1 MKDSDKALMPQGN
14 SNKGGLYNV
23 PNKTEAAQKITSL
36 LEQSNEL
43 FVESVT
49 RPKTDIYNPEQLV
62 SSTKE
67 YFNYCREH
75 GIMPSFRR
83 LANWYG
89 YSYRQLYVNIA
100 KETETGVFLEKVRD
114 AIKDNLEQAALV
126 NAVNNISAM
135 FILKTQH
142 DYVEATKVVLEPSE
156 TLLGKPKSVEEI
168 VSYIDADVIE
178 E

>member
-1 MKDSDKALMPQGN
+1 MKNDDKAIVPSGKQ
-14 SNKGGLYNV
+14 NKGLYNV
-23 PNKTEAAQKITSL
+23 PNKTESAQKISNL
-36 LEQSNEL
+36 LEGSNQL
-43 FVESVT
+43 FVESIT
-49 RPKTDIYNPEQLV
+49 RPKTDIYNPEELV
-62 SSTKE
+62 NSTND

-75 GIMPSFRR
+75 GTMPSFRR

-89 YSYRQLYVNIA
+89 YSYRQLYRVID
-100 KETETGVFLEKVRD
+100 KETETGLFLDRVRD

-142 DYVEATKVVLEPSE
+142 DYVEATKVVLEPSDK
-156 TLLGKPKSVEEI
+156 LLGTPKTIEEI
-168 VSYIDADVIE
+168 ESYIDADIVE